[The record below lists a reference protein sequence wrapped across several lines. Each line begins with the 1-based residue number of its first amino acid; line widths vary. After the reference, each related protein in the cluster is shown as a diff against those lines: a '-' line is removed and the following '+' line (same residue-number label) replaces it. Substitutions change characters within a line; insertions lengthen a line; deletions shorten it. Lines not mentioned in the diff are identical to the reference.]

1 MGANMRTSDE
11 MISLILSVAEKD
23 DRIRAVGMGGSRANP
38 ECPPDAFQDFDIT
51 YFVDDVSPF
60 WDNDR
65 WIKENFGTPSLMQ
78 KPESMHLISPDDNG
92 TFVYLMLFPDGNR
105 IDLCIKDVDFELFEF
120 ESEPMIVLLDKDSR
134 FEGWNENLD
143 RGKYWHIKEPTDEMF
158 ANCCNE
164 FHWCMNNVAKGI
176 ARDEVNYAMKMLNHY
191 VRDMLTLMLEW
202 YVGAANDFNVSAG
215 KEGKWFK
222 HYLPPELY
230 ESLLATFSTA
240 ETEAM
245 WNAAFEMLRLFE
257 TAALFVA
264 EKLNFIY
271 DVMEKK
277 GITDY
282 MKKVRAGKIK

>member
-92 TFVYLMLFPDGNR
+92 TFVYLMLFSDGNR

-143 RGKYWHIKEPTDEMF
+143 GGKYWHIKEPTDEMF

-230 ESLLATFSTA
+230 ENLLATFPTA
-240 ETEAM
+240 ESESM